1 MAETPDITR
10 EDSDPHRSG
19 AGMSTSDLRAWF
31 IREVLPLEPALTQY
45 LHTNWRNRSD
55 IDDLLQ
61 EIYVRVCEAAK
72 KQKPES
78 ARHFVFTTAK
88 NLLVDRVRRER
99 VIPIEA
105 VEDLGAL
112 NAAIDEPG
120 PDRNVMAREELRR
133 VQLALDKLPPR
144 AREAVILR
152 RVEGLSRRNI
162 AQRMGITEATV
173 AEHLAHGMSA
183 IADILG
189 SEEFAGPGRKP

>member
-1 MAETPDITR
+1 MAETPDISR

-19 AGMSTSDLRAWF
+19 AVMNTSELRAWF

-61 EIYVRVCEAAK
+61 EIYVRVCESAK
-72 KQKPES
+72 KLKPEN
-78 ARHFVFTTAK
+78 ARLFVFTTARH
-88 NLLVDRVRRER
+88 LLIDRVRRER

-105 VEDLGAL
+105 VEDLDAL

-120 PDRNVMAREELRR
+120 PDRSVIAREELRR
-133 VQLALDKLPPR
+133 VQAALDQLPPR
-144 AREAVILR
+144 CREAVVLR

-162 AQRMGITEATV
+162 AQRMGITESTV

-189 SEEFAGPGRKP
+189 SDDAAATRKP

>member
-10 EDSDPHRSG
+10 EDSDPRRTG
-19 AGMSTSDLRAWF
+19 AGMNTSELRAWF
-31 IREVLPLEPALTQY
+31 IRDVLPLEPALTQY

-61 EIYVRVCEAAK
+61 EVYVRVCESAK
-72 KQKPES
+72 KQQPDN
-78 ARHFVFTTAK
+78 ARLFVFTTAR
-88 NLLVDRVRRER
+88 NLLIDRVRRER

-120 PDRNVMAREELRR
+120 PDRAVMAREELRR
-133 VQLALDKLPPR
+133 VQNALDKLPPR
-144 AREAVILR
+144 CREAVVLR

-183 IADILG
+183 IADLLG
-189 SEEFAGPGRKP
+189 NDDAAASARKS